1 MGKQTP
7 SRRCVL
13 HADLHRRGMSAGC
26 AGDGRMCLEIIGCP
40 KNGAIRSSNSWSWR
54 NPLMRA
60 CWRAKRGLDRWM
72 GCSAGISRGTWRAP
86 GVASCSLMRPA
97 NEDARGSRAEAGAA
111 QVPQGRRPRAICRV
125 NRSMVPWKSPG
136 PVAELVLPR
145 GARRLRASGGIS
157 LLDLCIFALPEA
169 PATSRG
175 PKPILQRA
183 IAASRLFFHRG
194 KAINRGN
201 VAFP

>member
-1 MGKQTP
+1 
-7 SRRCVL
+7 
-13 HADLHRRGMSAGC
+13 MSAGC

-54 NPLMRA
+54 NPLSEGRCA
-60 CWRAKRGLDRWM
+60 PSGVPNAGRTGGWGALPA
-72 GCSAGISRGTWRAP
+72 SAAGP
-86 GVASCSLMRPA
+86 GEPRRSPPALLMRPA

-145 GARRLRASGGIS
+145 GTRRLRASGGIS
-157 LLDLCIFALPEA
+157 LLDLCIFAPPGALRRRVAQSPFCSA
-169 PATSRG
+169 LSPRQG
-175 PKPILQRA
+175 
-183 IAASRLFFHRG
+183 FFFTEGR
-194 KAINRGN
+194 
-201 VAFP
+201 P